1 MGEKIRTTRQV
12 FLCVYANA
20 MLYLGGVRGC
30 EGRLLADLA
39 VSGARV
45 DGVHHHALRDVRLHL
60 VLQQPRVRVH
70 SNLQQFNVV

>member
-1 MGEKIRTTRQV
+1 M
-12 FLCVYANA
+12 FLCFVYY
-20 MLYLGGVRGC
+20 YLGGVRGC

-39 VSGARV
+39 VSGARM

-70 SNLQQFNVV
+70 SNLQQFNVVQKETTTLV